1 MIRFLTDED
10 FDNDILRGIVLRL
23 SDLDIVRV
31 QDVGLLGESDLV
43 VLEWAARETRVLLT
57 HDIRTMRRHAYA
69 RVEAGLPM
77 PGVFVVPQ
85 SLPIGQAIEE
95 VLLLAECSV
104 EGEWEG
110 QVRFLPL

>member
-1 MIRFLTDED
+1 MIRFITDED
-10 FDNDILRGIVLRL
+10 FDNDILRGVLLRL
-23 SDLDIVRV
+23 PTLDIVRV
-31 QDVGLLGESDLV
+31 QDVGLLGRNDPT
-43 VLEWAARETRVLLT
+43 VLEWAARETRILLT
-57 HDIRTMRRHAYA
+57 HDVRTMKYHAYA
-69 RVEAGLPM
+69 RLTAGLSM

-85 SLPIGQAIEE
+85 SLPIAQAIEE